1 MTENNSH
8 ADRCLAE
15 AIDAVI
21 GVGHGVLLQAC
32 SLHQ

>member
-15 AIDAVI
+15 AIDAVVC
-21 GVGHGVLLQAC
+21 VGHGVLLQAC

>member
-1 MTENNSH
+1 MTENKSY

-15 AIDAVI
+15 AIAAAV